1 MEHHAIHLDGNAVV
15 RRADYGISDIEW
27 KHGCRIIQINY
38 RQTSMAIEYVR
49 RLGYDVIDDAQWK
62 EFISSLDDLVDV
74 PNNNFISTRVVY
86 DKWDTKPTIY

>member
-15 RRADYGISDIEW
+15 RRADYGISNIEW
-27 KHGCRIIQINY
+27 KHGCRAIQVNY
-38 RQTSMAIEYVR
+38 RQKLMSEGYVEH
-49 RLGYDVIDDAQWK
+49 LGYEVLSDDAWR
-62 EFISSLDDLVDV
+62 EFIGSFDDLVDV